1 MIADVTK
8 VDDSKKEMTIMMTR
22 KVVQALKN
30 R

>member
-22 KVVQALKN
+22 KVVQALKK
-30 R
+30 